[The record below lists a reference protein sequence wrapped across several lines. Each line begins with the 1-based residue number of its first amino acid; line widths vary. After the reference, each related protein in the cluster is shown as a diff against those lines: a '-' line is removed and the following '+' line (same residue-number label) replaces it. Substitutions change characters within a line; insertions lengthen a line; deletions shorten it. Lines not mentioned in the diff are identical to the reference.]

1 MRIKKVATVSTAF
14 NLASGEKVTLNQ
26 DVELFDPKLWDI
38 DSPYLYIAKTYIV
51 SGNETIGNR
60 ETRFGVRTIHFDKD
74 KGFFLNGKNMKVK
87 GVCLH
92 HDAGIVGTAVPK
104 DGWKRRLAILK
115 AGGCNAIRTAHN
127 PASDE
132 FLDLCDEMGFLVQNE
147 FYDEWDLPKDK
158 RYNI

>member
-1 MRIKKVATVSTAF
+1 
-14 NLASGEKVTLNQ
+14 
-26 DVELFDPKLWDI
+26 
-38 DSPYLYIAKTYIV
+38 
-51 SGNETIGNR
+51 
-60 ETRFGVRTIHFDKD
+60 
-74 KGFFLNGKNMKVK
+74 MKVK

-104 DGWKRRLAILK
+104 DVWKRRLAILK

-158 RYNI
+158 RYNMHDKEVD